1 MARLPRRRRQAKG
14 GLGDAET
21 PALYSPAD
29 EDSRAQALGTLGL
42 LDTPPEDRFDRICRL
57 AQQVMQAPA
66 TYISLI
72 DRQRQWFKSTCG
84 MGEVTETPREGTF
97 CDYAI
102 RRSRPTVVLNAT
114 EDPLFAKSPYV
125 TEGPK
130 VRFYAGYPLVV
141 GGQRVGTLCAL
152 DFEPRSQVSPQQME
166 QLGDLARMA
175 EAELTRQ
182 PLTPDPPSDSQWRE
196 ITLLRANLPDAAE
209 LFEQL
214 EAGLVVA
221 VLNLYLERLT
231 GLVHHFGGM
240 VDDLCGDTLRVVFG
254 AGQPQPDHP
263 VRAAACALAMQK
275 AMAEIN
281 QTLTQRDLPS
291 LACAISVH
299 TAEVVVGS
307 LGSHG
312 LWKPSW
318 VGDALAL
325 SDRVQPLVRGGQVLA
340 SETTIEALGPLAQV
354 GEEIELDPLP
364 FYPLTGLREVP

>member
-14 GLGDAET
+14 GLGDSET

-42 LDTPPEDRFDRICRL
+42 LDTPPEERFDRICRL

-84 MGEVTETPREGTF
+84 MGEVQETPREGTF

-152 DFEPRSQVSPQQME
+152 DFEPRTEVSPEQME

-175 EAELTRQ
+175 ETELTR
-182 PLTPDPPSDSQWRE
+182 PPADPPGDGAWRE
-196 ITLLRANLPDAAE
+196 ITVLRANLPGSAA

-214 EAGLVVA
+214 EAGLVLA
-221 VLNLYLERLT
+221 ILNLYLEGFI
-231 GLVHHFGGM
+231 GLIHHYGGT
-240 VDDLCGDTLRVVFG
+240 VDDLCGDTLRVAFG
-254 AGQPQPDHP
+254 LEPQADHP
-263 VRAAACALAMQK
+263 LRAAACALAMQA
-275 AMAEIN
+275 AMVDLN
-281 QTLTQRDLPS
+281 QALAQRNLPP
-291 LACAISVH
+291 LACAISLH

-325 SDRVQPLVRGGQVLA
+325 SDRVQPLVAGGQILA
-340 SETTIEALGPLAQV
+340 SETTIEALGPLAQL
-354 GEEIELDPLP
+354 GDELELDPLP
-364 FYPLTGLREVP
+364 FYPLKGLREAL